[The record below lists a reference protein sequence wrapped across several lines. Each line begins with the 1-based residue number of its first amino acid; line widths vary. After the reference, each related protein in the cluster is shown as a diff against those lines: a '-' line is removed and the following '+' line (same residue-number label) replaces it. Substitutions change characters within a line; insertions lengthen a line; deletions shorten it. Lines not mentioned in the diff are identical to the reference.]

1 MIYFDS
7 DVLFNYLVI
16 QDVDKHKLAKKLVID
31 AIEKGSFVIST
42 LVIQEVGYGMAR
54 QEITN
59 EEIEEKLTAL
69 SGNLVGIGQADII
82 KGLQFAKKIGFKHI
96 NDCVHTAVA
105 ENLNC
110 DIFYTYN
117 KSDFKRIQKHTDLR
131 IKIL

>member
-16 QDVDKHKLAKKLVID
+16 QDADKHKQAKQLILD

-54 QEITN
+54 QEITS

-69 SGNLVGIGQADII
+69 SLNLVGIGQADILRS
-82 KGLQFAKKIGFKHI
+82 LQLAKKIGFKHI

-105 ENLNC
+105 ESLDC
-110 DIFYTYN
+110 QVFYTYN
-117 KSDFKRIQKHTDLR
+117 KSDFKRIQKYTNLN
-131 IKIL
+131 INIL